1 MIKEMQGDLLESKAA
16 VIVHGVAPNDPFAQ
30 GLAHSLGGHQRQ
42 ASGCGASRVSMGRG
56 RRSETRWRR

>member
-30 GLAHSLGGHQRQ
+30 GLAHSLRERWLDFDQTGGN
-42 ASGCGASRVSMGRG
+42 
-56 RRSETRWRR
+56 